1 MGVRIAAGEESF
13 DRIRQD
19 NCYYVD
25 KTELLYE
32 LVGETDNMVTLFTRP
47 RRFGKTLMMS
57 MIENFFDIRRDS
69 RALFEGLDISKHEAF
84 CAKWMNKYPV
94 LLLTLKDVEALTF
107 KMAYAKSKIL
117 IADVCKK
124 HDYLSVSDKIN
135 VYDHELFD
143 RLQGNKASDDEIQ
156 YSVQALTRMMA
167 AHYGKPV
174 ILLIDEYDVPLAKA
188 NEKMEAG
195 ERYYPQMLEVI
206 RGIMSSALKS
216 NDCLKFAV
224 VTGCVRIAKE
234 SIFTGV
240 NNITS
245 YSVLD
250 DQFGSSFGFT
260 QEETDQLLKMADLE
274 EKRDVF
280 KGWYAGYVFGNK
292 EVYCPRDVVNYI
304 SALLSQKTAKP
315 ENYWKNTNGNG
326 IIRDFVECSAGNSVK
341 GSNMK
346 P

>member
-1 MGVRIAAGEESF
+1 
-13 DRIRQD
+13 
-19 NCYYVD
+19 
-25 KTELLYE
+25 
-32 LVGETDNMVTLFTRP
+32 
-47 RRFGKTLMMS
+47 
-57 MIENFFDIRRDS
+57 
-69 RALFEGLDISKHEAF
+69 
-84 CAKWMNKYPV
+84 
-94 LLLTLKDVEALTF
+94 
-107 KMAYAKSKIL
+107 
-117 IADVCKK
+117 
-124 HDYLSVSDKIN
+124 
-135 VYDHELFD
+135 
-143 RLQGNKASDDEIQ
+143 
-156 YSVQALTRMMA
+156 MMA

-174 ILLIDEYDVPLAKA
+174 ILFIDEYDVPLAKA
-188 NEKMEAG
+188 NEEKEAG

-224 VTGCVRIAKE
+224 VTGCLRIAKE